1 MLGFMMRLFATTRL
15 FIVILFLKLIFFI
28 IWSLQILIDDFM
40 FYGDFLMIFHFLLIC
55 FLIRFLWHVLVTSL

>member
-40 FYGDFLMIFHFLLIC
+40 FYGIF
-55 FLIRFLWHVLVTSL
+55 